1 MDFRLAVTVFTSVFL
16 AELGDK
22 TQLSTMLFA
31 SSPDRSP
38 SIVFVAASLALV
50 TSTALGVFA
59 GQLLGTRINPQLLA
73 RIAGVAFIA
82 IGVWTFLRA

>member
-1 MDFRLAVTVFTSVFL
+1 MDFRLTVMVFSTVFL

-22 TQLSTMLFA
+22 TQLSTVLFA

-38 SIVFVAASLALV
+38 WIVFASASLALV

-59 GQLLGTRINPQLLA
+59 GQLIGGRIDPKLLA
-73 RIAGVAFIA
+73 RIAGLAFIA
-82 IGVWTFLRA
+82 IGAWTFLRA